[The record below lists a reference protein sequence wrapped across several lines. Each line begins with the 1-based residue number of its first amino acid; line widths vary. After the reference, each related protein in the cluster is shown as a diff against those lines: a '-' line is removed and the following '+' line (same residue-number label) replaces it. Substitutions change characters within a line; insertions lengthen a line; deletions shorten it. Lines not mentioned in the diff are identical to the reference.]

1 MMKDAIVSVCSPSQ
15 FVTPIPETLMNIVEG
30 QTLHHSWIPVT
41 EAEWKRE
48 NKNGEASDERTHSI
62 IYSCGHSIIE
72 IVSKIGTAIAKIW
85 VKLMQAIQD
94 FLGFIIRINVGIV
107 CFIVRSVICTLSS
120 MFLISLYSL
129 QLCLR
134 TIKQVYNLFQSGLM
148 YACTVTNDMALLSVQ
163 LIQKSV
169 VIQNEDIFLTLKS
182 SVEKEVGLSEDVKW
196 SKFATP
202 DRSKE

>member
-1 MMKDAIVSVCSPSQ
+1 
-15 FVTPIPETLMNIVEG
+15 
-30 QTLHHSWIPVT
+30 
-41 EAEWKRE
+41 
-48 NKNGEASDERTHSI
+48 
-62 IYSCGHSIIE
+62 
-72 IVSKIGTAIAKIW
+72 
-85 VKLMQAIQD
+85 
-94 FLGFIIRINVGIV
+94 
-107 CFIVRSVICTLSS
+107 
-120 MFLISLYSL
+120 
-129 QLCLR
+129 
-134 TIKQVYNLFQSGLM
+134 M